1 MLWCS
6 HACLQTCCCSSTM
19 DGSYPV
25 FPDSELSYKEVSL
38 LGFLSLV
45 WWPPSEWDVAHI
57 CCRTEMDGWRTMTAQ
72 VNPAEESSGIMQTW
86 VHCWKKDT
94 HTHLL
99 FLVWLGASVL
109 YVACSGLLRNA
120 EQNHK
125 WTRHTARQH
134 KTQLAGSCTLSLF
147 LLILCRLFFSAA
159 IQTSLLNPS
168 LYLLCSTFFFI
179 IIYTCL

>member
-19 DGSYPV
+19 DGCYPV

-45 WWPPSEWDVAHI
+45 WWSPSEWDVAHI

-86 VHCWKKDT
+86 VHCWKKRHT
-94 HTHLL
+94 HTCSFSCDLVPLCFMWPVVVCWGMLNRTTNGPDTQPDNIKLNWLVPALSLYFSSSSVDYFSLLPFKLL
-99 FLVWLGASVL
+99 F
-109 YVACSGLLRNA
+109 
-120 EQNHK
+120 
-125 WTRHTARQH
+125 
-134 KTQLAGSCTLSLF
+134 
-147 LLILCRLFFSAA
+147 
-159 IQTSLLNPS
+159 
-168 LYLLCSTFFFI
+168 
-179 IIYTCL
+179 